1 VYSETLKLHAALV
14 RLNQRLVLVES
25 CTAGMVAAE
34 LGQIPGISNYL
45 CGSLVVYRND
55 SKAKWLG
62 VSQELLD
69 SPEIGPVSHQV
80 TEALARAA
88 LDRTP
93 EATIAAAI
101 TGHLGPGSPPNL
113 DGIIYCGTAVRTNA
127 CPPNEYSLTVESFQ
141 LSNPTPV
148 DPQDIDGRRARQ
160 TEAMQRLI
168 DLLIDRLHALG

>member
-1 VYSETLKLHAALV
+1 VYSETLKLHEAL
-14 RLNQRLVLVES
+14 RRSNHRLVLVES

-62 VSQELLD
+62 ISQAWLD
-69 SPEIGPVSHQV
+69 DPKIGPVSLQV
-80 TEALARAA
+80 TEALARSA

-101 TGHLGPGSPPNL
+101 TGHLGPGSPPDL
-113 DGIIYCGTAVRTNA
+113 DGVIYGGVAIRSLESSPDESTPIVKTIQLCN
-127 CPPNEYSLTVESFQ
+127 PPPIHTK
-141 LSNPTPV
+141 
-148 DPQDIDGRRARQ
+148 DIEGRRARQ

-168 DLLIDRLHALG
+168 DLLIDRLHA